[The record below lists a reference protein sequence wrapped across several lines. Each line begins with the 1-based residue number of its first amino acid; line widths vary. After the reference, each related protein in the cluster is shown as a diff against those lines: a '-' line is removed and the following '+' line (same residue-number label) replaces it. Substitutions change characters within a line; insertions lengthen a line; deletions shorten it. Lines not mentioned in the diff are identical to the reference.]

1 VVYTYMAGLFKTR
14 RIRGTVAPNPAT
26 A

>member
-14 RIRGTVAPNPAT
+14 KIRGAVAKPAT